1 MFNGIK
7 NNITS
12 RLSPTTEHWSALRS
26 DLKAR
31 LRGFQSNRASALQE
45 ELDDFTRLLD
55 AWGIESEA
63 AIPAILR
70 DLRLRCL
77 ILAIPVALAALTA
90 VFIQTFTVCLT
101 LAFTTPPCL
110 FGLLTTLWRMSVLK
124 RRAFMPFRCWLLG
137 GFTRKRP

>member
-12 RLSPTTEHWSALRS
+12 RLSPTREHWSALLS
-26 DLKAR
+26 DLKMR
-31 LRGFQSNRASALQE
+31 LRGFKNNRESALQG
-45 ELDDFTRLLD
+45 ELGDFSRLLD
-55 AWGIESEA
+55 AWGIENET
-63 AIPAILR
+63 AIPGILR

-77 ILAIPVALAALTA
+77 ILAVPVVLAALTA
-90 VFIQTFTVCLT
+90 VFIQTFAVCLT

-124 RRAFMPFRCWLLG
+124 HRVFMPFRCWLLG
-137 GFTRKRP
+137 GFTRKRL